1 MAKPRKPGDRFGRRR
16 ALKPPATSDEAHARA
31 TEDIAARLAQIASS
45 RQTPSSSSRDT
56 LHEVADSLAIELRGA
71 QVVDCKLISPRSDL
85 TGVEVISINAFPDR
99 DRPESVVIRIDGW
112 DGHLSVVLP
121 RDRAAL
127 LIKKLEHAIDASRDR
142 TSRHAAKAP
151 VAPATPELVVDS
163 SPPGGE
169 TARHG
174 RRRTKRGHLL
184 KEHQAAIDG
193 ALDALGDDQTIDD
206 CEGG

>member
-1 MAKPRKPGDRFGRRR
+1 VAKPRKPVDRFGRRG
-16 ALKPPATSDEAHARA
+16 ALRPPATSDEAHARA

-45 RQTPSSSSRDT
+45 RQIPNSFSRGT

-71 QVVDCKLISPRSDL
+71 QVVDSKLVSPRSDF
-85 TGVEVISINAFPDR
+85 TGVEVISINAYPDR
-99 DRPESVVIRIDGW
+99 DQPESVVIRIDGW

-127 LIKKLEHAIDASRDR
+127 LIKKLEHAIDASRAR

-151 VAPATPELVVDS
+151 VAPAKPEVVVDS

-169 TARHG
+169 AARHG
-174 RRRTKRGHLL
+174 RRRIKRGQVL
-184 KEHQAAIDG
+184 KRHRTAIDD
-193 ALDALGDDQTIDD
+193 ALDSFGDDQGTDD
-206 CEGG
+206 CKDG